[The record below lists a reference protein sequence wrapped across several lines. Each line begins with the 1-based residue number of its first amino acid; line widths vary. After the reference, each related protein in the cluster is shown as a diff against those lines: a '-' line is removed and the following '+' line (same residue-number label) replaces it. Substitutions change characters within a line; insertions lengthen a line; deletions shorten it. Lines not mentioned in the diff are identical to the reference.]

1 MSKPT
6 AQDLASAAGVSLSTV
21 DRVLNNRGGVSED
34 RERRVLE
41 HARKLNIDRAL
52 NQRPQ
57 RTLRI
62 AVLLQPRSNP
72 FHASVQ
78 DNFEAANRG
87 FAPYNLQFQVHHID
101 PLRPTVTAQL
111 IKALSSRCDGL
122 VIISSQN
129 AEIAAALRTFGDGKP
144 VVTMVTDLRDTERYA
159 YVGPDNRKAGRVA
172 GDLMGRL
179 VGQNGG
185 EIVVIAGLI
194 SMIGH
199 EEREMGFRTVLR
211 ERYPQCK
218 VTEVL
223 ESMERGDMA
232 GDLVFNA
239 LRKNPAI
246 RGIYNASAG
255 AQTVV
260 NAMKKLGKN
269 KDVIFIT
276 HELTEDRRH
285 LMREGLI
292 DAIIDQDP
300 ETEVR
305 TAVEALAV
313 YFGRREEH
321 PLSLITPIHIHMI
334 ENCETRLV

>member
-6 AQDLASAAGVSLSTV
+6 ALDLASAAGVSLSTV
-21 DRVLNNRGGVSED
+21 DRVLNNRGGVSKDKET
-34 RERRVLE
+34 RVLE
-41 HARKLNIDRAL
+41 QARKLKIDRAL

-57 RTLRI
+57 RTLRV
-62 AVLLQPRSNP
+62 AVLLQPKSNS

-78 DNFEAANRG
+78 DNFEAANRD
-87 FAPYNLQFQVHHID
+87 FPSYNLQFQVHHIE
-101 PLRPTVTAQL
+101 PIKPSATAEL
-111 IKALSSRCDGL
+111 INALSLRCDGL
-122 VIISSQN
+122 IIISPQN
-129 AEIAAALRTFGDGKP
+129 EEIAAALRDFGSGGKP

-179 VGQNGG
+179 LGKDGG
-185 EIVVIAGLI
+185 EIIVIAGMI

-199 EEREMGFRTVLR
+199 EEREMGFRAVLR

-218 VTEVL
+218 VTGVF

-239 LRKNPAI
+239 LKINRKI
-246 RGIYNASAG
+246 QGVYNASAG

-260 NAMKKLGKN
+260 NAMKTLGN
-269 KDVIFIT
+269 SQDVIFIT
-276 HELTEDRRH
+276 HELTDDRRR

-292 DAIIDQDP
+292 DVIIDQDP
-300 ETEVR
+300 ATEVR
-305 TAVEALAV
+305 TAIEALAV
-313 YFGRREEH
+313 YFRRREGGS
-321 PLSLITPIHIHMI
+321 LSLITPIHVHMI
-334 ENCETRLV
+334 ENC

>member
-41 HARKLNIDRAL
+41 HARKLKIDRAL
-52 NQRPQ
+52 NQRAA

-72 FHASVQ
+72 FHALVQ
-78 DNFEAANRG
+78 DHFEAANRN
-87 FAPYNLQFQVHHID
+87 FAFYNLQFQVHHIN
-101 PLRPTVTAQL
+101 PLRPAVTAQL
-111 IKALSSRCDGL
+111 INSLSSRCDAL
-122 VIISSQN
+122 AIISPQN
-129 AEIAAALRTFGDGKP
+129 AAVAAALRAFGQGGKP
-144 VVTMVTDLRDTERYA
+144 VVTMVTDLRDAERYA

-179 VGQNGG
+179 LGRDGG

-223 ESMERGDMA
+223 ESMERGDVA

-260 NAMKKLGKN
+260 NAMTKLGKN

-276 HELTEDRRH
+276 HELTKDRRH
-285 LMREGLI
+285 LMRDGLI

-300 ETEVR
+300 EAEVR
-305 TAVEALAV
+305 TAVEALAA
-313 YFGRREEH
+313 YFGRAEKRH
-321 PLSLITPIHIHMI
+321 LSLITPIQLHMV
-334 ENCETRLV
+334 ENC